1 MLTLPCLPPP
11 LSGQSHMA
19 RRRRL
24 WLCVALLLAAQ
35 CAPCAHA
42 DKAPPKLREGAEGA
56 EQAGAE
62 QAGAAALPPLRD
74 EDGDPSVGGKN
85 SEHSHL

>member
-11 LSGQSHMA
+11 LSGQSHVA

-35 CAPCAHA
+35 CAPCAQA
-42 DKAPPKLREGAEGA
+42 DKAPPKLREVAEGA
-56 EQAGAE
+56 EQAGA
-62 QAGAAALPPLRD
+62 AAMPPLRD

-85 SEHSHL
+85 SAHSHLQ